1 MKTKEHIDREAKF
14 GANNYNP
21 LDIIV
26 TKGQGVYVWDIDDK
40 QYIDCLA
47 GYSALNQ
54 GHCHPK
60 IVTTMKEQLDK
71 LTLTS
76 RAFRNDQ
83 LGSFYKKLCE
93 ITKFEKVLPMNT
105 GAEAVE
111 TAIKLARKWG
121 YERKGVQ
128 KDKAEIIVC
137 ENNFHG
143 RTTTI
148 VGFSSDEHSKDGFG
162 PFGSGFV
169 MAEFGNAKSIEAAIT
184 KNTVAVL
191 IEPIQGEGGIIIP
204 EDGYLKKLRNI
215 CTENNVLLMLD
226 EIQTGL
232 GRTGKMFAYE
242 HEQIRPDVLILGK
255 ALSGGVYPVSVVLAD
270 DKYMS
275 VFTPSSHGSTY
286 GGNPI
291 AAAVGITALEVLE
304 QERLAENSAILGNY
318 LLQELRKIESS
329 VIKDVRGIGLLV
341 GIELNNHAGGARK
354 YCEELIKHGLL
365 CKESH
370 ENVIR
375 LTPPLI
381 ITKKQIDTL
390 ISTLKK
396 VLLDEYNFMKKS

>member
-1 MKTKEHIDREAKF
+1 MNTSDYIYLEQKY
-14 GANNYNP
+14 GVNNYSP
-21 LDIIV
+21 LDVIIQ
-26 TKGQGVYVWDIDDK
+26 KGQGAFVWDSNGRK
-40 QYIDCLA
+40 YLDCLS
-47 GYSALNQ
+47 GYSALNH

-60 IVTTMKEQLDK
+60 IVRTMEEQLRK

-83 LGSFYKKLCE
+83 LCFFNEKVCTMTG
-93 ITKFEKVLPMNT
+93 FEKVLPMNT

-121 YERKGVQ
+121 YEKKGIE

-143 RTTTI
+143 RTTTV
-148 VGFSSDEHSKDGFG
+148 VGFSSDDCSRDGFG
-162 PFGSGFV
+162 PYTDSFIRVRFDDAV
-169 MAEFGNAKSIEAAIT
+169 ALEEAIT
-184 KNTVAVL
+184 DETAAVL
-191 IEPIQGEGGIIIP
+191 IEPIQGEGGIVIP
-204 EDGYLKKLRNI
+204 REGYLKSIRTI

-242 HEQIRPDVLILGK
+242 HEHIRPDVLIIGK
-255 ALSGGVYPVSVVLAD
+255 ALSGGVYPISAVLAD
-270 DKYMS
+270 DTYMS
-275 VFTPSSHGSTY
+275 VFTPGSHGSTY

-291 AAAVGITALEVLE
+291 AAAVGVSALEVLE
-304 QERLAENSAILGNY
+304 EEKLVENSASIGDY
-318 LLQELRKIESS
+318 LLQELKTINNPFIED
-329 VIKDVRGIGLLV
+329 IRGRGLLI
-341 GIELNNHAGGARK
+341 GIELNQQAGGARK
-354 YCEELIKHGLL
+354 YCEKMMYLGLL

-381 ITKKQIDTL
+381 ITKKEAAW
-390 ISTLKK
+390 ISDVVKK
-396 VLLDEYNFMKKS
+396 VFNNEEA

>member
-1 MKTKEHIDREAKF
+1 MNITDYIHLENKY
-14 GANNYNP
+14 GANNYSP
-21 LDIIV
+21 LDVVIK
-26 TKGQGVYVWDIDDK
+26 KGQGVFIWDINGK
-40 QYIDCLA
+40 RYLDCLA
-47 GYSALNQ
+47 GYSALNH

-60 IVTTMKEQLDK
+60 IIRTIIKQLGR

-83 LGSFYKKLCE
+83 LGFFNKKVCQ
-93 ITKFEKVLPMNT
+93 ITGFKKVLPMNT

-121 YERKGVQ
+121 YEKKGIE
-128 KDKAEIIVC
+128 KNKAEIIVC

-148 VGFSSDEHSKDGFG
+148 VGFSSDSYSRDGFG
-162 PFGSGFV
+162 PFTDSFIKV
-169 MAEFGNAKSIEAAIT
+169 KFGEAKAVEENIT
-184 KNTVAVL
+184 RNTAAVL
-191 IEPIQGEGGIIIP
+191 VEPIQGEGGIIIP
-204 EDGYLKKLRNI
+204 EDGYLKRVRKI

-242 HEQIRPDVLILGK
+242 HEHIKPDVLIIGK
-255 ALSGGVYPVSVVLAD
+255 ALSGGAYPISAVLAD

-275 VFTPSSHGSTY
+275 VFTPGSHGSTY

-291 AAAVGITALEVLE
+291 AAAVGVSALEIIEEEKLV
-304 QERLAENSAILGNY
+304 ENSAYVGGY
-318 LLQELRKIESS
+318 LLRKLKTINSPI
-329 VIKDVRGIGLLV
+329 IKNIRGRGLLI
-341 GIELNNHAGGARK
+341 GIELHRRAGGARR
-354 YCEELIKHGLL
+354 YCEMLMDIGLL

-381 ITKKQIDTL
+381 ITKNEANTILDAFR
-390 ISTLKK
+390 K
-396 VLLDEYNFMKKS
+396 VFKN